1 MAEMSSSQPP
11 DPGRGALEGAR
22 GQQEGLSFVQP
33 LPGQDLSGSG
43 APIRA
48 EGDPVGHDAGD
59 APSERQELDATM
71 APGTGWA
78 STGNAAAIVES
89 EARLTEEAVRAS
101 KIVAGIWNPLLQKR
115 MVSTMLK
122 DWTAITTKVWTE
134 DERVLRDTA
143 LAPVDVTRDG
153 MLARAT
159 EQPDVR
165 ATSECPPSATSQ
177 AVPTPSSPAGALIDG
192 EGASDGYT
200 VKRSGRA
207 KRSIRKPVTPLTA
220 GAALTQTALTEA
232 TTRLAETTSLPATSG
247 AKKKAPEKP
256 RNQKTKIA
264 QFEVFQRAEALGHY
278 GVLADED
285 SDDEEGATLAAVSV
299 VTAVADVEMAEPTP
313 DCDDGAHGDD
323 IGMVDAVTE
332 SADMIDQRTAPPLV
346 DLTEA
351 PSSIDTANSAPV
363 LVQTTLASYVET
375 TPPSVPASMND
386 DIVPATP
393 ASEEEFTMGRT
404 HQGLAEGDADLLI
417 QAAHW
422 LESFDGKE
430 VAVAANGQCAFLA
443 LFASISNHSAPNLPN
458 TVATT
463 QQASAVKRGVYTLMM
478 VNLRYDVELGQVD
491 PVAECCRLYPTQPPI
506 VNREAATAALFAHYA
521 QERVRSTKVQVPSRF
536 WAGPHELRAMAQYLR
551 EPLLVLSVHSGGDA
565 QFQRYMYKDHRLQN
579 GDDHET
585 GYYEALS
592 DRDAREYLFQCWN
605 LHVVPYFLVLRL
617 QERHFYGVAHG
628 ELFVKWRA
636 EGDPAYAEVVSDSY
650 PWKETLNQLRPSDEV
665 DLESLNKLANM
676 QSVNSVLIKRIS
688 MRDRLDVVHAR
699 LGLPTLDADGYDNE
713 EELTLL
719 IGQEDSLLQETYG
732 IDGHAS
738 GSQDSGDVVT
748 AVERI
753 PTRYPRA
760 SRGDIT
766 ENSYFRILSSEN
778 RDSVPEEDRPQYALL
793 TAANGEAFSRWCT
806 IYRKQLQVPPTGRRG
821 TARGISDWLLQSP
834 EALRHLFAF
843 LPYPEL
849 EAKHWSFDDLVAW
862 GTSEVY
868 REQVSAI
875 QRFIHDDSIE
885 SGVREFCAV
894 WYAAISDGPPS
905 TQHRLAGERSG
916 GSVFVG

>member
-1 MAEMSSSQPP
+1 MSSSQPP

-122 DWTAITTKVWTE
+122 DWTALTTKVWTE

-153 MLARAT
+153 
-159 EQPDVR
+159 
-165 ATSECPPSATSQ
+165 
-177 AVPTPSSPAGALIDG
+177 
-192 EGASDGYT
+192 
-200 VKRSGRA
+200 
-207 KRSIRKPVTPLTA
+207 SIRAMTTAEGQALLMYMRGGLELQHPPNFIKATMSPLHRAMIEDFHEGNFNVTLTA
-220 GAALTQTALTEA
+220 NLPPYVSLKRTSNIPHVELFKELYKTALTEA

-323 IGMVDAVTE
+323 IDMVDAVTE

-430 VAVAANGQCAFLA
+430 VVVAANGQCAFLA

-719 IGQEDSLLQETYG
+719 IAQEDSLLQETYG

-806 IYRKQLQVPPTGRRG
+806 IYRKQLQVPPT
-821 TARGISDWLLQSP
+821 
-834 EALRHLFAF
+834 
-843 LPYPEL
+843 EL

-875 QRFIHDDSIE
+875 QRIIHDDSIE